1 MLRNKALTEK
11 VLLLG
16 VDGMDPR
23 FTKRLVE
30 EGKMPNVK
38 KLMDAGACRDDLMLL
53 GANPTITP
61 PMWATLA
68 TGAYPMTHSIQDFN
82 LSGEDLE
89 ITYTAIYSTYM
100 KAEPLWDVTVK
111 AGKNTLLMHW
121 PGGAWPPTMDDE
133 KLFVIDG
140 SSPGA
145 ACSVS
150 NAIDYDTVFV
160 ASPKAEKPSWMPYS
174 IRTSD
179 VQGDENLSY
188 LGLPQKSSQSPE
200 AKELLAKYYKEYAEL
215 NEVPGYTTPAHF
227 ITNSIQFED
236 TTKEFSGRGMMWDLA
251 DFPSACSISPV
262 FPPQQWGF
270 EVPADA
276 KEFIMLSLG
285 GKVVRFCL
293 VLKDENG
300 KYNKVAMYADKSK
313 DEPIAVLEND
323 VYTPYVMDVLPKADG
338 TMEPVHRTFRVL
350 EISED
355 GTYVRIWAS
364 RAMSCVNDS
373 VWQPKALF
381 KEIIENVG
389 QLIPTSQMTG
399 NDPELIMK
407 CNLPQWQMAAEWQ
420 SKVMHHMIENHGVE
434 VIFSHM
440 HNIDL
445 MSHNYIKYMKE
456 RSTSKITEAQAVEYA
471 EATYKVTD
479 DYLGSF
485 LHLMDEGWT
494 IILFSDHALICPEAE
509 AHTVGENCGI
519 CADPFRAMG
528 YTVMKKDE
536 NGNDLPEVD
545 WSKTRAVQT
554 RANSVYINL
563 KGRQPHGIVDPAD
576 KYELEEQIITDLYGY
591 KDEKTGKR
599 IVSLALHNKDA
610 VLLGLGGPTGAD
622 IVLFVHDDYC
632 YDHGNG
638 LSTACGYND
647 TSLSPIFIAA
657 GPGIKQNFR
666 TTRYVREVD
675 IAPTAA
681 VLLGVDIPAECEGAP
696 AYQILTEAM

>member
-16 VDGMDPR
+16 IDGMDPR
-23 FTKRLVE
+23 FTKRLVD
-30 EGKMPNVK
+30 EGKLPNVK
-38 KLMDAGACRDDLMLL
+38 KLMDAGACRDDLVLL

-100 KAEPLWDVTVK
+100 KAEPLWDVTAK
-111 AGKNTLLMHW
+111 AGKKTLLMHW
-121 PGGAWPPTMDDE
+121 PGGAWPPTLDDE
-133 KLFVIDG
+133 NLMVIDG

-150 NAIDYDTVFV
+150 NAIDFDTVFI
-160 ASPKAEKPSWMPYS
+160 ASTKAQKPSWMPYS

-179 VQGDENLSY
+179 VQGDETLGY

-200 AKELLAKYYKEYAEL
+200 AKELMAKYYKEYAEL

-236 TTKEFSGRGMMWDLA
+236 TTKEFSGRGLMWDLA
-251 DFPSACSISPV
+251 DFPSTCSISPV

-276 KEFIMLSLG
+276 KEFIMLTLG
-285 GKVVRFCL
+285 GKVVRYCL
-293 VLKDENG
+293 ILKDESG
-300 KYNKVAMYADKSK
+300 KYNKVAMYADKAK

-323 VYTPYVMDVLPKADG
+323 VYTPYVMDVVPTANG
-338 TMEPVHRTFRVL
+338 MEPVHRTFRVL
-350 EISED
+350 EIAED
-355 GTYVRIWAS
+355 GSYVRIWAS

-381 KEIIENVG
+381 KEIVENVG
-389 QLIPTSQMTG
+389 QLVPTSQMTG
-399 NDPELIMK
+399 NDPDMILK

-456 RSTSKITEAQAVEYA
+456 RATSKITEAQATAYA
-471 EATYKVTD
+471 ETTYKVTD

-509 AHTVGENCGI
+509 AHVIGENCGV
-519 CADPFRAMG
+519 CVDPFRAMG

-545 WSKTRAVQT
+545 WSQTKAIQT
-554 RANSVYINL
+554 RSNSIYINL

-591 KDEKTGKR
+591 KDEKTGHR

-622 IVLFVHDDYC
+622 IVFFVHDDYC

-696 AYQILTEAM
+696 AYQILTENM

>member
-16 VDGMDPR
+16 IDGMDPR
-23 FTKRLVE
+23 FTKRLVD
-30 EGKMPNVK
+30 EGKLPNVK
-38 KLMDAGACRDDLMLL
+38 KLMDAGACRDDLVLL

-100 KAEPLWDVTVK
+100 KAEPLWDVTAK
-111 AGKNTLLMHW
+111 AGKKTLLMHW
-121 PGGAWPPTMDDE
+121 PGGAWPPTLDDE
-133 KLFVIDG
+133 NLMVIDG

-150 NAIDYDTVFV
+150 NAIDFDTVFI
-160 ASPKAEKPSWMPYS
+160 ASTKAQKPSWMPYS

-179 VQGDENLSY
+179 VQGDETLGY

-200 AKELLAKYYKEYAEL
+200 AKELMAKYYKEYAEL

-236 TTKEFSGRGMMWDLA
+236 TTKEFSGRGLMWDLA
-251 DFPSACSISPV
+251 DFPSTCSISPV

-276 KEFIMLSLG
+276 KEFIMLTLG
-285 GKVVRFCL
+285 GKVVRYCL
-293 VLKDENG
+293 ILKDESG
-300 KYNKVAMYADKSK
+300 KYNKVAMYADKAK

-323 VYTPYVMDVLPKADG
+323 VYTPYVMDVVPTANG
-338 TMEPVHRTFRVL
+338 MEPVHRTFRVL
-350 EISED
+350 EIAED
-355 GTYVRIWAS
+355 GSYVRIWAS

-381 KEIIENVG
+381 KEIVENVG
-389 QLIPTSQMTG
+389 QLVPTSQMTG
-399 NDPELIMK
+399 NDPDMILK

-456 RSTSKITEAQAVEYA
+456 RSTSKITEAQATAYA
-471 EATYKVTD
+471 ETTYKVTD

-509 AHTVGENCGI
+509 AHVIGENCGV
-519 CADPFRAMG
+519 CVDPFRAMG

-545 WSKTRAVQT
+545 WSQTKAIQT
-554 RANSVYINL
+554 RSNSIYINL

-591 KDEKTGKR
+591 KDEKTGHR

-622 IVLFVHDDYC
+622 IVFFVHDDYC

-696 AYQILTEAM
+696 AYQILTETM

>member
-1 MLRNKALTEK
+1 
-11 VLLLG
+11 
-16 VDGMDPR
+16 
-23 FTKRLVE
+23 TKRLVE
-30 EGKMPNVK
+30 EGKLPNVK
-38 KLMDAGACRDDLMLL
+38 KLMDAGACRDDLVLL

-100 KAEPLWDVTVK
+100 KAEPLWDVTAK
-111 AGKNTLLMHW
+111 AGKKTLLMHW
-121 PGGAWPPTMDDE
+121 PGGAWPPTLDDE
-133 KLFVIDG
+133 NLMVIDG

-150 NAIDYDTVFV
+150 NAIDFDTVFI
-160 ASPKAEKPSWMPYS
+160 ASTKAQKPSWMPYS

-179 VQGDENLSY
+179 VQGDETLGY

-200 AKELLAKYYKEYAEL
+200 AKELMAKYYKEYAEL

-236 TTKEFSGRGMMWDLA
+236 TTKEFSGRGLMWDLA
-251 DFPSACSISPV
+251 DFPSTCSISPV

-276 KEFIMLSLG
+276 KEFIMLTLG
-285 GKVVRFCL
+285 GKVVRYCL
-293 VLKDENG
+293 ILKDESG
-300 KYNKVAMYADKSK
+300 KYNKVAMYADKAK

-323 VYTPYVMDVLPKADG
+323 VYTPYVMDVVPTATG
-338 TMEPVHRTFRVL
+338 MEPVHRTFRVL
-350 EISED
+350 EIAED
-355 GTYVRIWAS
+355 GSYVRIWAS

-381 KEIIENVG
+381 KEIVENVG
-389 QLIPTSQMTG
+389 QLVPTSQMTG
-399 NDPELIMK
+399 NDPDMILK

-509 AHTVGENCGI
+509 AHVIGENCGV
-519 CADPFRAMG
+519 CVDPFRAMG

-545 WSKTRAVQT
+545 WSQTKAIQT
-554 RANSVYINL
+554 RSNSIYINL

-591 KDEKTGKR
+591 KDEKTGHR

>member
-11 VLLLG
+11 VLMLG
-16 VDGMDPR
+16 IDGMDPR
-23 FTKRLVE
+23 YTRRLVN
-30 EGKMPNVK
+30 EGKLPNVK
-38 KLMDAGACRDDLMLL
+38 KLMELGACRDDLMLL

-100 KAEPLWDVTVK
+100 KAEPLWDITAK
-111 AGKNTLLMHW
+111 AGKKTLIMHW

-133 KLFVIDG
+133 NLIVIDG

-150 NAIDYDTVFV
+150 NAIDFDTVFI
-160 ASPKAEKPSWMPYS
+160 ASTKAQKPSWMPYS

-179 VQGDENLSY
+179 VQGDETLSY
-188 LGLPQKSSQSPE
+188 LGLPQKSSQSLE
-200 AKELLAKYYKEYAEL
+200 AKELMAKYYKEYAEM

-227 ITNSIQFED
+227 ITNSVQFEEPE
-236 TTKEFSGRGMMWDLA
+236 KEFSGKGLMWDLA

-276 KEFIMLSLG
+276 KEFVMLTLG
-285 GKVVRFCL
+285 GKVVRYCL

-323 VYTPYVMDVLPKADG
+323 VYTPYVMDVVPTANG
-338 TMEPVHRTFRVL
+338 MEPVHRTFRVL
-350 EISED
+350 EIAED
-355 GTYVRIWAS
+355 ASYVRIWAS

-381 KEIIENVG
+381 KEITETIG
-389 QLIPTSQMTG
+389 QLVPTSQMTG
-399 NDPELIMK
+399 NDPDMIMK
-407 CNLPQWQMAAEWQ
+407 CNYPQWQMAADWQ

-456 RSTSKITEAQAVEYA
+456 RSTSKISEAQAIEYA

-479 DYLGSF
+479 EYLGSF
-485 LHLMDEGWT
+485 LHLIDEGWT
-494 IILFSDHALICPEAE
+494 IMLFSDHALICPEAE
-509 AHTVGENCGI
+509 PHVIGENCGV
-519 CADPFRAMG
+519 CVDPFRSMG
-528 YTVMKKDE
+528 YTVMKKDA

-545 WSKTRAVQT
+545 WSQTKAIQT
-554 RANSVYINL
+554 RSNSIYINL

-576 KYELEEQIITDLYGY
+576 KYELEEQIITDLYGWT
-591 KDEKTGKR
+591 DERTGHR

-622 IVLFVHDDYC
+622 IVFFVHDDYC

-638 LSTACGYND
+638 LSTAQGYND

-666 TTRYVREVD
+666 TDRWVREVD
-675 IAPTAA
+675 LAPTAA
-681 VLLGVDIPAECEGAP
+681 VLLGVEIPAECEGAP
-696 AYQILTEAM
+696 AYQILSESM

>member
-16 VDGMDPR
+16 IDGMDPR

-30 EGKMPNVK
+30 EGKLPNVK
-38 KLMDAGACRDDLMLL
+38 KLMDAGACRDDLVLL

-100 KAEPLWDVTVK
+100 KAEPLWDVTAK
-111 AGKNTLLMHW
+111 AGKKTLLMHW
-121 PGGAWPPTMDDE
+121 PGGAWPPTLDDE
-133 KLFVIDG
+133 NLMVIDG

-150 NAIDYDTVFV
+150 NAIDFDTVFI
-160 ASPKAEKPSWMPYS
+160 ASTKAQKPSWMPYS

-179 VQGDENLSY
+179 VQGDETLGY

-200 AKELLAKYYKEYAEL
+200 AKELMAKYYKEYAEL

-236 TTKEFSGRGMMWDLA
+236 TTKEFSGRGLMWDLA
-251 DFPSACSISPV
+251 DFPSTCSISPV

-276 KEFIMLSLG
+276 KEFIMLTLG
-285 GKVVRFCL
+285 GKVVRYCL
-293 VLKDENG
+293 ILKDESG
-300 KYNKVAMYADKSK
+300 KYNKVAMYADKAK

-323 VYTPYVMDVLPKADG
+323 VYTPYVMDVVPTATG
-338 TMEPVHRTFRVL
+338 MEPVHRTFRVL
-350 EISED
+350 EIAED
-355 GTYVRIWAS
+355 GSYVRIWAS

-381 KEIIENVG
+381 KEIVENVG
-389 QLIPTSQMTG
+389 QLVPTSQMTG
-399 NDPELIMK
+399 NDPDMILK

-456 RSTSKITEAQAVEYA
+456 RSTSKITEAQATAYA
-471 EATYKVTD
+471 ETTYKVTD

-509 AHTVGENCGI
+509 AHVIGENCGV
-519 CADPFRAMG
+519 CVDPFRAMG

-545 WSKTRAVQT
+545 WSQTKAIQT
-554 RANSVYINL
+554 RSNSIYINL
-563 KGRQPHGIVDPAD
+563 KGRQPHGIVDPED

-591 KDEKTGKR
+591 KDEKTGHR

-622 IVLFVHDDYC
+622 IVFFVHDDYC

-696 AYQILTEAM
+696 AYQILTESM

>member
-1 MLRNKALTEK
+1 
-11 VLLLG
+11 
-16 VDGMDPR
+16 
-23 FTKRLVE
+23 
-30 EGKMPNVK
+30 
-38 KLMDAGACRDDLMLL
+38 CRDDLMLL

-100 KAEPLWDVTVK
+100 KAEPLWDVTAK
-111 AGKNTLLMHW
+111 AGKKTLLMHW
-121 PGGAWPPTMDDE
+121 PGGAWPPTLDDE
-133 KLFVIDG
+133 NLMVIDG

-150 NAIDYDTVFV
+150 NAIDFDTVFI
-160 ASPKAEKPSWMPYS
+160 ASTKAQKPSWMPYS

-179 VQGDENLSY
+179 VQGDETLGY

-200 AKELLAKYYKEYAEL
+200 AKELMAKYYKEYAEL

-236 TTKEFSGRGMMWDLA
+236 TTKEFSGRGLMWDLA
-251 DFPSACSISPV
+251 DFPSTCSISPV

-276 KEFIMLSLG
+276 KEFIMLTLG
-285 GKVVRFCL
+285 GKVVRYCL
-293 VLKDENG
+293 ILKDESG
-300 KYNKVAMYADKSK
+300 KYNKVAMYADKAK

-323 VYTPYVMDVLPKADG
+323 VYTPYVMDVVPTATG
-338 TMEPVHRTFRVL
+338 MEPVHRTFRVL
-350 EISED
+350 EIAED
-355 GTYVRIWAS
+355 GSYVRIWAS

-399 NDPELIMK
+399 NDPELILK

-456 RSTSKITEAQAVEYA
+456 RATSKITEAQATAYA
-471 EATYKVTD
+471 ETTYKVTD

-509 AHTVGENCGI
+509 AHVIGENCGV
-519 CADPFRAMG
+519 CVDPFRAMG

-545 WSKTRAVQT
+545 WSQTKAIQT
-554 RANSVYINL
+554 RSNSIYINL

-591 KDEKTGKR
+591 KDEKTGHR

-622 IVLFVHDDYC
+622 IVFFVHDDYC

-696 AYQILTEAM
+696 AYQILTETM

>member
-1 MLRNKALTEK
+1 M
-11 VLLLG
+11 
-16 VDGMDPR
+16 
-23 FTKRLVE
+23 
-30 EGKMPNVK
+30 
-38 KLMDAGACRDDLMLL
+38 
-53 GANPTITP
+53 
-61 PMWATLA
+61 
-68 TGAYPMTHSIQDFN
+68 
-82 LSGEDLE
+82 
-89 ITYTAIYSTYM
+89 
-100 KAEPLWDVTVK
+100 
-111 AGKNTLLMHW
+111 
-121 PGGAWPPTMDDE
+121 
-133 KLFVIDG
+133 
-140 SSPGA
+140 
-145 ACSVS
+145 
-150 NAIDYDTVFV
+150 
-160 ASPKAEKPSWMPYS
+160 
-174 IRTSD
+174 
-179 VQGDENLSY
+179 
-188 LGLPQKSSQSPE
+188 
-200 AKELLAKYYKEYAEL
+200 AKYYKEYAEL

-236 TTKEFSGRGMMWDLA
+236 TSKEFSGRGMMWDLA

-293 VLKDENG
+293 ILKDESG
-300 KYNKVAMYADKSK
+300 KYSKVAMYADKSK

-323 VYTPYVMDVLPKADG
+323 VYTPYVMDVLPNADG
-338 TMEPVHRTFRVL
+338 SMEPVHRTFRIL
-350 EISED
+350 KIAED
-355 GTYVRIWAS
+355 GSYVRIWAS

-381 KEIIENVG
+381 KEITEQVG

-399 NDPELIMK
+399 NDPDMIMK

-420 SKVMHHMIENHGVE
+420 SKTMHHMIENHGVE

-456 RSTSKITEAQAVEYA
+456 RSTSKISEAQAIEYA

-485 LHLMDEGWT
+485 LHLIDEGWT

-509 AHTVGENCGI
+509 AHVIGESCGI
-519 CADPFRAMG
+519 CADPFRSMG
-528 YTVMKKDE
+528 YTVMKKDA

-545 WSKTRAVQT
+545 WSQTKAIQT
-554 RANSVYINL
+554 RSNSIYINL

-576 KYELEEQIITDLYGY
+576 KYELEEQIITDLYGWT
-591 KDEKTGKR
+591 DERTGHR

-622 IVLFVHDDYC
+622 IVFFVHDDYC

-638 LSTACGYND
+638 LSTAQGYND

-666 TTRYVREVD
+666 TDRWVREVD
-675 IAPTAA
+675 LAPTAA
-681 VLLGVDIPAECEGAP
+681 VLLGVEIPAECEGAP
-696 AYQILTEAM
+696 AYQILSESM

>member
-1 MLRNKALTEK
+1 MMLRNKALTEK
-11 VLLLG
+11 VLMLG
-16 VDGMDPR
+16 IDGMDPR
-23 FTKRLVE
+23 YTRRLVN
-30 EGKMPNVK
+30 EGKLPNVK
-38 KLMDAGACRDDLMLL
+38 KLMELGACRDDLMLL

-100 KAEPLWDVTVK
+100 KAEPLWDITAK
-111 AGKNTLLMHW
+111 AGKKTLIMHW

-133 KLFVIDG
+133 NLIVIDG

-150 NAIDYDTVFV
+150 NAIDFDTVFI
-160 ASPKAEKPSWMPYS
+160 ASSKAQKPSWMPYS

-179 VQGDENLSY
+179 VQGDETLSY

-200 AKELLAKYYKEYAEL
+200 AKELMAKYYKEYAEL

-227 ITNSIQFED
+227 ITNSVQFEEPE
-236 TTKEFSGRGMMWDLA
+236 KEFSGKGLIWDLA

-276 KEFIMLSLG
+276 KEFVMLTLG
-285 GKVVRFCL
+285 GKVVRYCL

-323 VYTPYVMDVLPKADG
+323 VYTPYVMDVVPTANG
-338 TMEPVHRTFRVL
+338 MEPVHRTFRIL
-350 EISED
+350 EIAED
-355 GTYVRIWAS
+355 ASYVRIWAS

-381 KEIIENVG
+381 KEITETIG
-389 QLIPTSQMTG
+389 QLVPTSQMTG
-399 NDPELIMK
+399 NDPDMIMK
-407 CNLPQWQMAAEWQ
+407 CNYPQWQMAADWQ

-456 RSTSKITEAQAVEYA
+456 RSTSKISEAQAIEYA

-479 DYLGSF
+479 EYLGSF
-485 LHLMDEGWT
+485 LHLIDEGWT
-494 IILFSDHALICPEAE
+494 IMLFSDHALICPEAE
-509 AHTVGENCGI
+509 PHTIGENCGV
-519 CADPFRAMG
+519 CVDPFRSMG
-528 YTVMKKDE
+528 YTVMKKDA

-545 WSKTRAVQT
+545 WSQTKAIQT
-554 RANSVYINL
+554 RSNSIYINL

-576 KYELEEQIITDLYGY
+576 KYELEEQIITDLYGWT
-591 KDEKTGKR
+591 DERTGHR

-622 IVLFVHDDYC
+622 IVFFVHDDYC

-638 LSTACGYND
+638 LSTAQGYND

-666 TTRYVREVD
+666 TDRWVREVD
-675 IAPTAA
+675 LAPTAA

-696 AYQILTEAM
+696 AYQILSESM

>member
-16 VDGMDPR
+16 IDGMDPR

-30 EGKMPNVK
+30 EGKLPNVK
-38 KLMDAGACRDDLMLL
+38 KLMDAGACRDDLVLL

-100 KAEPLWDVTVK
+100 KAEPLWDVTAK
-111 AGKNTLLMHW
+111 AGKKTLLMHW
-121 PGGAWPPTMDDE
+121 PGGAWPPTLDDE
-133 KLFVIDG
+133 NLMVIDG

-150 NAIDYDTVFV
+150 NAIDFDTVFI
-160 ASPKAEKPSWMPYS
+160 ASTKAQKPSWMPYS

-179 VQGDENLSY
+179 VQGDETLGY

-200 AKELLAKYYKEYAEL
+200 AKELMAKYYKEYAEL

-236 TTKEFSGRGMMWDLA
+236 TTKEFSGRGLMWDLA
-251 DFPSACSISPV
+251 DFPSTCSISPV

-276 KEFIMLSLG
+276 KEFIMLTLG
-285 GKVVRFCL
+285 GKVVRYCL
-293 VLKDENG
+293 ILKDESG
-300 KYNKVAMYADKSK
+300 KYNKVAMYADKAK

-323 VYTPYVMDVLPKADG
+323 VYTPYVMDVVPTANG
-338 TMEPVHRTFRVL
+338 MEPVHRTFRVL
-350 EISED
+350 EIAED
-355 GTYVRIWAS
+355 GSYVRIWAS

-381 KEIIENVG
+381 KEIVENVG
-389 QLIPTSQMTG
+389 QLVPTSQMTG
-399 NDPELIMK
+399 NDPDMILK

-456 RSTSKITEAQAVEYA
+456 RATSKITEAQATAYA
-471 EATYKVTD
+471 ETTYKVTD

-509 AHTVGENCGI
+509 AHVIGENCGV
-519 CADPFRAMG
+519 CVDPFRAMG

-545 WSKTRAVQT
+545 WSQTKAIQT
-554 RANSVYINL
+554 RSNSIYINL

-591 KDEKTGKR
+591 KDEKTGHR

-622 IVLFVHDDYC
+622 IVFFVHDDYC

-696 AYQILTEAM
+696 AYQILTENM

>member
-16 VDGMDPR
+16 IDGMDPR
-23 FTKRLVE
+23 FTRRLVD
-30 EGKMPNVK
+30 EGKLQNVK
-38 KLMDAGACRDDLMLL
+38 KLMDAGACRDDLVLL

-100 KAEPLWDVTVK
+100 KAEPLWDVTAK
-111 AGKNTLLMHW
+111 AGKKTLLMHW
-121 PGGAWPPTMDDE
+121 PGGAWPPTLDDE
-133 KLFVIDG
+133 NLVVIDG

-150 NAIDYDTVFV
+150 NAIDFDTVFI
-160 ASPKAEKPSWMPYS
+160 ASTKAQKPSWMPYS

-179 VQGDENLSY
+179 VQGDETLGY

-200 AKELLAKYYKEYAEL
+200 AKELMAKYYKEYAEL

-236 TTKEFSGRGMMWDLA
+236 TAKEFSGRGLMWDLA
-251 DFPSACSISPV
+251 DFPSTCSISPV

-276 KEFIMLSLG
+276 KEFVMLTLG
-285 GKVVRFCL
+285 GKVVRYCL
-293 VLKDENG
+293 ILKDESG
-300 KYNKVAMYADKSK
+300 KYNRVAMYADKAK

-323 VYTPYVMDVLPKADG
+323 VYTPYVMDVVPTANG
-338 TMEPVHRTFRVL
+338 MEPVHRTFRVL
-350 EISED
+350 EIAENGS
-355 GTYVRIWAS
+355 YVRIWAS

-381 KEIIENVG
+381 KEIVENVG
-389 QLIPTSQMTG
+389 QLVPTSQMTG
-399 NDPELIMK
+399 NDPDMILK
-407 CNLPQWQMAAEWQ
+407 CNLPQWQIAAEWQ

-456 RSTSKITEAQAVEYA
+456 RATSKITEAQATAYA
-471 EATYKVTD
+471 ETTYKVTD

-509 AHTVGENCGI
+509 AHVIGENCGV
-519 CADPFRAMG
+519 CVDPFRAMG

-545 WSKTRAVQT
+545 WSKTKAIQT
-554 RANSVYINL
+554 RSNSIYINL

-591 KDEKTGKR
+591 KDEKTGHR

-622 IVLFVHDDYC
+622 IVFFVHDDYC

-696 AYQILTEAM
+696 AYQILSENM

>member
-16 VDGMDPR
+16 IDGMDPR

-30 EGKMPNVK
+30 EGKLPNVK
-38 KLMDAGACRDDLMLL
+38 KLMDAGACRDDLVLL

-100 KAEPLWDVTVK
+100 KAEPLWDVTAK
-111 AGKNTLLMHW
+111 AGKKTLLMHW
-121 PGGAWPPTMDDE
+121 PGGAWPPTLDDE
-133 KLFVIDG
+133 NLMVIDG

-150 NAIDYDTVFV
+150 NAIDFDTVFI
-160 ASPKAEKPSWMPYS
+160 ASTKAQKPSWMPYS

-179 VQGDENLSY
+179 VQGDETLGY

-200 AKELLAKYYKEYAEL
+200 AKELMAKYYKEYAEL

-236 TTKEFSGRGMMWDLA
+236 TTKEFSGRGLMWDLA
-251 DFPSACSISPV
+251 DFPSTCSISPV

-276 KEFIMLSLG
+276 KEFVMLTLG
-285 GKVVRFCL
+285 GKVVRYCL
-293 VLKDENG
+293 ILKDESG
-300 KYNKVAMYADKSK
+300 KYNKVAMYADKAK

-323 VYTPYVMDVLPKADG
+323 VYTPYVMDVVPTATG
-338 TMEPVHRTFRVL
+338 MEQVHRTFRVL
-350 EISED
+350 EIAED
-355 GTYVRIWAS
+355 GSYVRIWAS

-381 KEIIENVG
+381 KEIVENVG
-389 QLIPTSQMTG
+389 QLVPTSQMTG
-399 NDPELIMK
+399 NDPDMILK

-456 RSTSKITEAQAVEYA
+456 RATSKITEAQATAYA
-471 EATYKVTD
+471 ETTYKVTD

-509 AHTVGENCGI
+509 AHVIGENCGV
-519 CADPFRAMG
+519 CVDPFRAMG

-545 WSKTRAVQT
+545 WSQTKAIQT
-554 RANSVYINL
+554 RSNSIYINL

-591 KDEKTGKR
+591 KDEKTGHR

-622 IVLFVHDDYC
+622 IVFFVHDDYC

-696 AYQILTEAM
+696 AYQILTENM